1 MVEKD
6 QLLTVLSKASS
17 FLNQNDLLSLAQTSR
32 LLHDNLAIERL
43 YHSITITRDPI
54 RRTDF
59 WFIDCGRSYLSGY
72 RALKKNAD
80 QNDLFLYDRI
90 ERLLESRHLRH
101 IRRLVIQ
108 DSVFQDRQTGD
119 PLLRKLLEKI
129 IDLDQIELLDI
140 RDDLLF
146 HEYKAKILNL
156 SNLKSIRLI
165 DIASIGRT
173 KSLAGLTSIEWVLQY
188 ATIPDKPLSQQV
200 IEFLSNKLVKAELM
214 FDDAETSSLLLISYL
229 HSQGVKC
236 SSLKSLKLNHVHGKG
251 SHDKHLQH
259 IEFAHLEEM
268 VNLQTLEK
276 LELGL
281 SCENV
286 GCGCVDDFLQELAPR
301 LLSLKELALIEKS
314 TAVSTDHQAKEDWD
328 IMISKFLLHIPFV
341 GANLR
346 KLSIRHQTPLNG
358 ISDDSVH
365 GNYFRRRTLYE
376 TVLPKLKSL
385 QTLIAPT
392 MLQSLSAYEVLVCDL
407 LWNGCKCDYCAKVLP
422 IFDQYIMNHQYCPKE
437 SGRYMDVIPTVFF
450 AYAGDFLTHNSM
462 DLVQWDLE
470 AFNYSLFYRAWNM
483 HGYEALHH
491 FENYDCLF
499 DESTFQPLSVAITH
513 FFDSYMDSLVQILP
527 SLRTVLLSGIYYAV
541 DSQSHTYESVYS

>member
-6 QLLTVLSKASS
+6 QLLTILSKTSF

-32 LLHDNLAIERL
+32 KLHDSLAIEKL
-43 YHSITITRDPI
+43 YHNITVTRDPV
-54 RRTDF
+54 RRSDF

-72 RALKKNAD
+72 RALKKSAD

-101 IRRLVIQ
+101 LRQLVIQ
-108 DSVFQDRQTGD
+108 DSVFQDRKTGD
-119 PLLRKLLEKI
+119 PLLRQLLDKV
-129 IDLDQIELLDI
+129 IDLDQVELLDI
-140 RDDLLF
+140 RDPLLF

-165 DIASIGRT
+165 DIASIERT
-173 KSLAGLTSIEWVLQY
+173 KSLAGLTSIEWALQY
-188 ATIPDKPLSQQV
+188 PSMPDKPLPSHV
-200 IEFLSNKLVKAELM
+200 VEFLSNKLAKAELM
-214 FDDAETSSLLLISYL
+214 FDNAETSSLLLISYL

-236 SSLKSLKLNHVHGKG
+236 SSLKSLKLNHVHGKN
-251 SHDKHLQH
+251 SHDRHLHQ
-259 IEFAHLEEM
+259 IEFGHLEEM
-268 VNLQTLEK
+268 VNLQTLQK

-286 GCGCVDDFLQELAPR
+286 GCGCVDDFLQDLAPR
-301 LLSLKELALIEKS
+301 LQSLKELALIEKS

-328 IMISKFLLHIPFV
+328 IMINKFLLHIPDV

-358 ISDDSVH
+358 LSDDSVH

-407 LWNGCKCDYCAKVLP
+407 LWNGCQCDYCGKVLP
-422 IFDQYIMNHQYCPKE
+422 IFDQYIMNHQYYSKE

-462 DLVQWDLE
+462 DLVEWDLE
-470 AFNYSLFYRAWNM
+470 AFNCCLFYRAWDL

-499 DESTFQPLSVAITH
+499 DESTFHPLSVVITH

-527 SLRTVLLSGIYYAV
+527 SLRTALLSGIYYAV
-541 DSQSHTYESVYS
+541 DNESHSYESVYS

>member
-6 QLLTVLSKASS
+6 QLLTILSKTSF

-32 LLHDNLAIERL
+32 QLHDSFAIEKL
-43 YHSITITRDPI
+43 YHNITVTRDPV
-54 RRTDF
+54 RRSDF
-59 WFIDCGRSYLSGY
+59 WFTDCGRSYLSGY
-72 RALKKNAD
+72 RTLKKSAD

-101 IRRLVIQ
+101 LRQLIIH
-108 DSVFQDRQTGD
+108 DSVFQDRETGD
-119 PLLRKLLEKI
+119 PLLRQLLDKVIE
-129 IDLDQIELLDI
+129 LDQIELLDI
-140 RDDLLF
+140 RDPLLF

-165 DIASIGRT
+165 DIGSIETT
-173 KSLAGLTSIEWVLQY
+173 KSLAELTSIEWVLQY
-188 ATIPDKPLSQQV
+188 PAMPDKTLPSHV
-200 IEFLSNKLVKAELM
+200 VEFLSTKFTKAELI

-229 HSQGVKC
+229 HSQGVRC
-236 SSLKSLKLNHVHGKG
+236 SSLKSLKLNHVHGKN
-251 SHDKHLQH
+251 SYNRHLQQ
-259 IEFAHLEEM
+259 IEFDHLEEV

-286 GCGCVDDFLQELAPR
+286 GCGCVDDFLQDLAPR
-301 LLSLKELALIEKS
+301 LQSLKELALIEKS
-314 TAVSTDHQAKEDWD
+314 TASMDHQAKEDWD
-328 IMISKFLLHIPFV
+328 IMINKFLLHIPYV
-341 GANLR
+341 GENLR

-358 ISDDSVH
+358 LSDDSVH
-365 GNYFRRRTLYE
+365 GNYFRRRTLYD

-407 LWNGCKCDYCAKVLP
+407 LWNGCQCDYCGKVLP
-422 IFDQYIMNHQYCPKE
+422 IFDQYIMNHQYYSKE
-437 SGRYMDVIPTVFF
+437 SGRYLDVIPTVFF

-462 DLVQWDLE
+462 DLVDWDLQ
-470 AFNYSLFYRAWNM
+470 ASSFCPLYRAWNL

-499 DESTFQPLSVAITH
+499 DESTFQPLSVVITH
-513 FFDSYMDSLVQILP
+513 FFDSYMDSMVQILP
-527 SLRTVLLSGIYYAV
+527 RLRTALLSGIYYAV
-541 DSQSHTYESVYS
+541 DSESHSYESVYS